1 MKTGW
6 HWRLIVYVI
15 LASGVFVTIIPFIYM
30 VMTSFVTNAF
40 VLPRPYEIFTVRPN
54 LHNYIDALQNNNFIR
69 YFLNSTL
76 VTGVTMA
83 GALFFG
89 SLTAYGF
96 ARFPFWGK
104 EVLFK
109 IFLFTLM
116 VPAVLNIVPQ
126 FTVIQSLGLVN
137 TYWGL
142 WLLYIGGGMV
152 GTTFFLRGF
161 FESVPREL
169 EESVVIDGGN
179 SWTIYR
185 HIYVPL
191 SLPALGTQA
200 IFSFQATWDEYFMA
214 LTILKSESLRT
225 LPIALQLLFGK
236 YASDW
241 GLIFAASI
249 IVLLPV
255 VIIYVLFQ
263 KRFVQSGFAEGALK
277 G

>member
-1 MKTGW
+1 MKTRW
-6 HWRLIVYVI
+6 HLQLIVYTI
-15 LASGVFVTIIPFIYM
+15 LTAGVLVTILPFFYM
-30 VMTSFVTNAF
+30 VMTSFVTKAF
-40 VLPRPYEIFTVRPN
+40 VLPRPTDILTVRPN
-54 LHNYIDALQNNNFIR
+54 LDNYIGALENNSFAR
-69 YFLNSTL
+69 YFLNSVL

-104 EVLFK
+104 EALFK

-126 FTVIQSLGLVN
+126 FTVIKSLGLVD
-137 TYWGL
+137 TYAGL

-161 FESVPREL
+161 FESVPKEL
-169 EESVVIDGGN
+169 EESVVIDGGG

-191 SLPALGTQA
+191 SLPALGTLA

-214 LTILKSESLRT
+214 LTILKTESLRT

-255 VIIYVLFQ
+255 IVIYMVFQ
-263 KRFVQSGFAEGALK
+263 KRFVQSGFSEGAVK

>member
-1 MKTGW
+1 MKTAW
-6 HWRLIVYVI
+6 TWRLAVYGLLTAGVI
-15 LASGVFVTIIPFIYM
+15 VTILPFFYM
-30 VMTSFVTNAF
+30 VMTSFVTKAF
-40 VLPRPYEIFTVRPN
+40 VLPRPTDILAVRPN
-54 LHNYIDALQNNNFIR
+54 LDNYIDALQKNNFLR
-69 YFLNSTL
+69 YFGNSVL
-76 VTGVTMA
+76 VTSVTMA

-104 EVLFK
+104 EGLFK
-109 IFLFTLM
+109 LFLFTLM
-116 VPAVLNIVPQ
+116 IPGVLNIVPQ
-126 FTVIQSLGLVN
+126 FTVIKSLGLVD

-142 WLLYIGGGMV
+142 WLLYVGGGMV

-161 FESVPREL
+161 FESIPKEL
-169 EESVVIDGGN
+169 EESVVIDGGG

-214 LTILKSESLRT
+214 LTILKTESLRT

-236 YASDW
+236 FASDW

-255 VIIYVLFQ
+255 VIVYVAFQ
-263 KRFVQSGFAEGALK
+263 KRFVQSGLGEGALK

>member
-1 MKTGW
+1 MKTRW
-6 HWRLIVYVI
+6 YWQTIVYAI
-15 LASGVFVTIIPFIYM
+15 LTAGVLVTILPFFYM
-30 VMTSFVTNAF
+30 VMTSFVTQAF
-40 VLPRPYEIFTVRPN
+40 VLPRPTDILAVRPN
-54 LHNYIDALQNNNFIR
+54 LDNYVSALQNNNFGR
-69 YFLNSTL
+69 YFLNSVL

-104 EVLFK
+104 ETLFK

-126 FTVIQSLGLVN
+126 FTVIKSLGLVD
-137 TYWGL
+137 TYAGL

-161 FESVPREL
+161 FEAVPKEL
-169 EESVVIDGGN
+169 EESVVIDGGG

-185 HIYVPL
+185 NIYIPL
-191 SLPALGTQA
+191 SLPALGTLA
-200 IFSFQATWDEYFMA
+200 IFSFQATWDEYFTA
-214 LTILKSESLRT
+214 LTILKTESSRT

-255 VIIYVLFQ
+255 IIVYMAFQ
-263 KRFVQSGFAEGALK
+263 KRFVQSGFGEGAVK